1 MTQYTKEQYEEAKK
15 VYGKLGKYI
24 NPIGKLDE
32 KGVTRRRLLE
42 ITTRLVH
49 NLPVTKALTQYYE
62 ACAGIGG
69 DYKISMS
76 PPPKPHSEE
85 LSKLVAA
92 YIEKIGLETGNYVT
106 GTLWFCWPLVATP
119 VHKSGTPP
127 KKGQAKQE
135 VA

>member
-1 MTQYTKEQYEEAKK
+1 MKTFTEAQYEEAKK
-15 VYGKLGKYI
+15 VYGKLGKYL
-24 NPIGKLDE
+24 NPIGKLDD

-62 ACAGIGG
+62 ACAGIGNSSESFTPP
-69 DYKISMS
+69 SM
-76 PPPKPHSEE
+76 PHSEE
-85 LSKLVAA
+85 LSKLVAK
-92 YIEKIGLETGNYVT
+92 YIEKIETETGNYVT
-106 GTLWFCWPLVATP
+106 GVSWFCWPLVATP